1 MRNILRILARIALLL
16 VLAAV
21 VVGIWKREELSR
33 LMAVN
38 SLFSEDRIVR
48 NFSSMDQLFF
58 ARTMPRGD
66 GPVAPLPKG
75 PAMALPE
82 GTDGWIA
89 DRAVTSLVVLH
100 DGALRYE
107 DYYLGTGPEDR
118 RISWSVAKSFLSVLT
133 GIVIDDGAIDSLD
146 DPVTKYAPELRGSA
160 YDGASLRDVLQMA
173 SGVEFDEDYLKFSSD
188 INRMGRV
195 LALGGSM
202 DGFAASQQK
211 RAGPAGKTWRYVS
224 IDTHVL
230 GMVLRGA
237 TGRSVTDLMQEKLIA
252 PLGLEADPYYVT
264 DGFGTAF
271 VLGGLNLRS
280 RDYARFG
287 QMVLQDG
294 QWQGRQIVPADW
306 LAESTVPSAP
316 TADGDEKYGYQ
327 WWMPRDAAEGEVYGR
342 GVYGQ
347 YLYIDRARDVVIVVT
362 SADRQFR
369 EDGINDGNIAALR
382 RIARAAA
389 GG

>member
-1 MRNILRILARIALLL
+1 MRATLRVLGRIVVLLL
-16 VLAAV
+16 LAAV
-21 VVGIWKREELSR
+21 VVGIWKRDELSR
-33 LMAVN
+33 LWAVN
-38 SLFSEDRIVR
+38 SLFSEERIVQ

-66 GPVAPLPKG
+66 GPVAPLPQG
-75 PAMALPE
+75 AAMALPE
-82 GTDGWIA
+82 GADTWIT
-89 DRAVTSLVVLH
+89 DRAVTSLLVLR
-100 DGALRYE
+100 DGAIRHESYH
-107 DYYLGTGPEDR
+107 LGTGADDR

-133 GIVIDDGAIDSLD
+133 GIVMAEGAIGSLD
-146 DPVTKYAPELRGSA
+146 DPVTDYAPELRGSA
-160 YDGASLRDVLQMA
+160 YDGASLRNVLQMA

-202 DGFAASQQK
+202 DGFAAGQQK
-211 RAGPAGKTWRYVS
+211 QAGPPGEAWRYVS

-237 TGRSVTDLMQEKLIA
+237 TGRPVTELMQEKLIV

-287 QMVLQDG
+287 QMLLQDG
-294 QWQGRQIVPADW
+294 QWQGRQIVPPAW

-316 TADGDEKYGYQ
+316 TAPGAEQYGYQ
-327 WWMPRDAAEGEVYGR
+327 WWMPKDAAEGEVYGR
-342 GVYGQ
+342 GIYGQ
-347 YLYIDRARDVVIVVT
+347 YLFIDRARGVVIVT
-362 SADRQFR
+362 TAADRQFR
-369 EDGINDGNIAALR
+369 DEGVHDGNIAMLR
-382 RIARAAA
+382 RIARAAE